1 MASSTLSVPDW
12 VRDGVS
18 EQTKPT
24 FYLLRG
30 DDSARIKEI
39 LAGFQEGLGDP
50 STADLNTTHHEG
62 DSLSFETL
70 QADALTMPFLADR
83 RLIIVENA
91 RAFLSKIAKD
101 RLEKCLELFGS
112 LPETTALVMVVED
125 QQAKKPGERYWEHG
139 KAYAWLTDWMRGH
152 NDIALLIDCALP
164 DDEDMPSWILRKA
177 KELDGGFKPDA
188 ARLLASYVGNNTL
201 RAQNEIEKL
210 ITYVGKRQVVE
221 EEDVR
226 LLTSQDQEGD
236 IFAFTDALGE
246 RNGKAAM
253 KQFLLLLEDNELLE
267 LTGMIHRQFRL
278 LIQAREILDAGG
290 KAQDIE
296 RELQVL
302 GFVARKLS
310 DQARRFSLAQ
320 LLEIYDR
327 LLKID
332 QDMKTGG
339 TPGDVAYELL
349 IADLTR

>member
-1 MASSTLSVPDW
+1 MSA
-12 VRDGVS
+12 
-18 EQTKPT
+18 QAKPT

-30 DDSARIKEI
+30 DDSSRIKEVI
-39 LAGFQEGLGDP
+39 AGFQAGLGDP
-50 STADLNTTHHEG
+50 SMADLNTMRHEG
-62 DSLSFETL
+62 ESLGFETL

-91 RAFLSKIAKD
+91 RAFLSRMAKD
-101 RLEKCLELFGS
+101 RAQACLDLFGQ

-125 QQAKKPGERYWEHG
+125 QQAKKRGERYWEHA
-139 KAYAWLTDWMRGH
+139 KTYAWLTDWMREH
-152 NDIALLIDCALP
+152 NDRALLIDCPLP

-177 KELDGGFKPDA
+177 KELGGGFKPDA
-188 ARLLASYVGNNTL
+188 ARLLASYVGNNTM
-201 RAQNEIEKL
+201 RAQNEVQKL
-210 ITYVGKRQVVE
+210 ITYVGERQIVE
-221 EEDVR
+221 EADVS
-226 LLTSQDQEGD
+226 LLTAQEQEGD
-236 IFAFTDALGE
+236 IFALTDALGE
-246 RNGKAAM
+246 RNSKAAM
-253 KQFLLLLEDNELLE
+253 QQFMLLMEDNDLLE

-296 RELQVL
+296 KELGVL

-310 DQARRFSLAQ
+310 DQARRFSMQQ

-332 QDMKTGG
+332 LDMKTGG